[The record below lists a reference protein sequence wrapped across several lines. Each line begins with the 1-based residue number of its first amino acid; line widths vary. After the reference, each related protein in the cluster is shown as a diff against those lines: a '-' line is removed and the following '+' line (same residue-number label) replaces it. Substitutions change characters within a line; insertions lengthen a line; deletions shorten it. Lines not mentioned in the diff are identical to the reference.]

1 MTRDFL
7 SQLFLRQVGFC
18 RVKPCSQIKAWSL
31 YKQTKVVEDY
41 AILLFF
47 AYVKIMP
54 SGEKVLWFCSAE
66 SDIFSFSMVCL
77 RFFAHIN
84 PIRAF
89 ACIGKILCFK
99 QKIL

>member
-1 MTRDFL
+1 MVAL
-7 SQLFLRQVGFC
+7 
-18 RVKPCSQIKAWSL
+18 
-31 YKQTKVVEDY
+31 QTKFVTY
-41 AILLFF
+41 YTLLLCF
-47 AYVKIMP
+47 AYVIIMP

-66 SDIFSFSMVCL
+66 SDIFSFSTVCL
-77 RFFAHIN
+77 RFFARIN

>member
-1 MTRDFL
+1 MSRDFL
-7 SQLFLRQVGFC
+7 SQTVCGKSAFAVLNLV
-18 RVKPCSQIKAWSL
+18 VKAWSL

-41 AILLFF
+41 ALLLFF

-77 RFFAHIN
+77 RFFARIN

-99 QKIL
+99 QKLL